1 METSDT
7 SGNTSGNFSPFP
19 YFSKSTNGKDEANVY
34 LVYSSPSEC
43 KRVKAQSAADA
54 MKISGIRK
62 PLKIIRF
69 DPMNQVLLPQSNF
82 E

>member
-1 METSDT
+1 METNES
-7 SGNTSGNFSPFP
+7 SENFSPFP
-19 YFSKSTNGKDEANVY
+19 YFTKSTAGKEEANAY
-34 LVYSSPSEC
+34 LVYSSASEC
-43 KRVKAQSAADA
+43 KRVKAQSAAEA
-54 MKISGIRK
+54 MRISGIRK